1 MGGLRNWWGRLSRRG
16 KVVVVAVAVV
26 VLAAFGAAGG
36 SGNTATPSASPG
48 QAGGSSA
55 PVAAAATQ
63 AEAATPAPTPTPPAV
78 TPVAATP
85 APAPTPAPA
94 ATPKTLLAVTGN
106 GIKTTKSF
114 GASGD
119 SVDVTYAFNCSN
131 FGTSGNFQI
140 MFYGASALGPSMP
153 DILTNELALKGS
165 DTTTEYLNGSTGPF
179 HMMINSE
186 CAWTVKVVGTP

>member
-26 VLAAFGAAGG
+26 VLAALGAAGG
-36 SGNTATPSASPG
+36 NSNTGTPSASPG
-48 QAGGSSA
+48 GSTA

-63 AEAATPAPTPTPPAV
+63 AEAAVTPAPATPAPT
-78 TPVAATP
+78 
-85 APAPTPAPA
+85 PTPAPA

-140 MFYGASALGPSMP
+140 MFYGANALGPSMP